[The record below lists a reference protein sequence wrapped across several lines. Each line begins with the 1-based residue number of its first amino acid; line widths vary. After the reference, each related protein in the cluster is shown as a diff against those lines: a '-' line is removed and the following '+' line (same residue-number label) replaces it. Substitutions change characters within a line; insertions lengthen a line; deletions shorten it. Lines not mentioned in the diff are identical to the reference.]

1 MIVITYGTFD
11 LFHIG
16 HFNLIKRAKALGDFL
31 IVGVTS
37 DNYNLT
43 RGKLNVTD
51 SLTKRIEEIKK
62 TGLADLII
70 VEDYEGQKID
80 DIKKF
85 NVKIFTIGSDW
96 TGKFDYLKKYCK
108 VIYLERTKNVS
119 STQLRR
125 IKFGIIKLGII
136 GYGRI
141 VDKFI
146 DEIKN
151 VSGIETV
158 SIFGLDS
165 KRLFYYSTQ
174 KGIPYFYTDF
184 NQFLESCSA
193 VYVASPHQTHFDYV
207 IKSLNSGKHVLCE
220 KPLTLTES
228 ETIKAYEVAR
238 ENKVVLL
245 EAIKTAFFPAFSRLI
260 SITNSGI
267 IGEIVNIESTFTKLS
282 EIKFREHLDKNYG
295 GSLTELS
302 SYSLFLTAVVLGT
315 NFTDIQFF
323 SKMDNVD
330 IFTKIILKYS
340 NALSTINLGLG
351 VKGEGS
357 LVVFGTKGYIYVDSP
372 WWKPS
377 NFEVCFEDSNLNKK
391 YFFEYQ
397 GEGLRYEIAEFVKLI
412 QSKKLLSEIVSSEYS
427 IFISKVIELYMN
439 NKSKISHL

>member
-1 MIVITYGTFD
+1 
-11 LFHIG
+11 
-16 HFNLIKRAKALGDFL
+16 
-31 IVGVTS
+31 
-37 DNYNLT
+37 
-43 RGKLNVTD
+43 
-51 SLTKRIEEIKK
+51 
-62 TGLADLII
+62 
-70 VEDYEGQKID
+70 
-80 DIKKF
+80 
-85 NVKIFTIGSDW
+85 
-96 TGKFDYLKKYCK
+96 
-108 VIYLERTKNVS
+108 
-119 STQLRR
+119 
-125 IKFGIIKLGII
+125 
-136 GYGRI
+136 
-141 VDKFI
+141 
-146 DEIKN
+146 
-151 VSGIETV
+151 
-158 SIFGLDS
+158 
-165 KRLFYYSTQ
+165 
-174 KGIPYFYTDF
+174 
-184 NQFLESCSA
+184 